1 MIATHLNMCFACCTL
16 KVFLFKLH
24 SQVESPKPCRVLA
37 CEVLLDH
44 SIGFAAA
51 AKVPLGDGAEVPG
64 LCNDSNILGVSQTL
78 INTSTC
84 SSWLALGYGWNS
96 AVDSAFA
103 NWRIWHVPG
112 SPLEVTHLVDTGF
125 KDRWEGNRLHDS
137 WDLPQQGL
145 QRWKE
150 PFGDMLRGSMPSCFR
165 IFWEWR
171 SQWHKQVEANFF
183 QWRGVDPSGTTTFR
197 KKRPRVHARILQ
209 YKHWLRMISMI

>member
-1 MIATHLNMCFACCTL
+1 MLQWTSRALPQLQNNHGRSAIWKLNITMIATHLNMCFACCTL

-84 SSWLALGYGWNS
+84 SS
-96 AVDSAFA
+96 
-103 NWRIWHVPG
+103 
-112 SPLEVTHLVDTGF
+112 
-125 KDRWEGNRLHDS
+125 
-137 WDLPQQGL
+137 
-145 QRWKE
+145 
-150 PFGDMLRGSMPSCFR
+150 
-165 IFWEWR
+165 
-171 SQWHKQVEANFF
+171 
-183 QWRGVDPSGTTTFR
+183 
-197 KKRPRVHARILQ
+197 
-209 YKHWLRMISMI
+209 